1 MFYSSNIVGPFVMC
15 ACLMHMP
22 FKFLHVLKVMK
33 SKRVCFSPESSDKTT
48 IFLKHGTCVGYDSS
62 GGGGCGG
69 RVLGS
74 KKRMI
79 GCWNFGLLKESSSP
93 VKFLVKLGSKVAN
106 AIGIASMRRRS
117 SRKVSSSALA
127 RSQSLT
133 GPIDS
138 HRAKAVED
146 CIEFLHSSSS
156 RERPSSCY
164 HLHPTFRRERSRDL
178 EREAKTQ
185 RRREGSLAL
194 ALALVAPRPRHCLV
208 FLVVIEEV
216 VVVVVVFLAF
226 PASLIHLP
234 SPSLPS
240 AIQTLGDV
248 DGDEVVVGGV
258 MVAWKRESG
267 AQFDEYMIPPR
278 YHQHETEAGYAP
290 GREDRFILVD
300 VWFIL
305 SCEAKRDLV

>member
-1 MFYSSNIVGPFVMC
+1 MAPLLYLLTKPTTPFSPFLIPENNNFSSIISHP
-15 ACLMHMP
+15 P
-22 FKFLHVLKVMK
+22 QIKFFTLFIFHTSLFPLQSPIFHLPQLNWK
-33 SKRVCFSPESSDKTT
+33 SKRVCFSPDSSDKTT
-48 IFLKHGTCVGYDSS
+48 IFLKHGTCVGYDGS

-127 RSQSLT
+127 RSQSLA

-156 RERPSSCY
+156 RERPSSVS
-164 HLHPTFRRERSRDL
+164 E
-178 EREAKTQ
+178 
-185 RRREGSLAL
+185 
-194 ALALVAPRPRHCLV
+194 
-208 FLVVIEEV
+208 I
-216 VVVVVVFLAF
+216 
-226 PASLIHLP
+226 
-234 SPSLPS
+234 S
-240 AIQTLGDV
+240 A
-248 DGDEVVVGGV
+248 
-258 MVAWKRESG
+258 
-267 AQFDEYMIPPR
+267 
-278 YHQHETEAGYAP
+278 
-290 GREDRFILVD
+290 
-300 VWFIL
+300 
-305 SCEAKRDLV
+305 